1 MPEQPTSRP
10 RIEGEREGEIFTAV
24 VALLVEAGYDKL
36 TFDAVA
42 TAVRASKATL
52 YRRWPTKADLVL
64 DAVAGHLPVEPEV
77 DDDTGS
83 LRGDL
88 LAQACRPGGLC
99 DDSPA
104 VLGALIPAMH
114 RDRDLFAAFRE
125 RFVQPKLERNIAA
138 FERAAT
144 GARSVREP
152 TCTCWPTPCPRSACT
167 TRSST
172 TSRHPRACRPR
183 HRQRRAAG
191 GPRDPRPQSR
201 LTPRDFP
208 TFFDR
213 EDRTPCPPPPQASH
227 GLADRSRHRREPAAS
242 VSRSPSSAAPS

>member
-1 MPEQPTSRP
+1 MPDQPTSRP

-64 DAVAGHLPVEPEV
+64 DAVAGHLPAEPEV

-138 FERAAT
+138 FERARDRGEVGPGADLHLLANTLSAICVHDTFVYDIPAT
-144 GARSVREP
+144 PERVAHVIDSVVLP
-152 TCTCWPTPCPRSACT
+152 
-167 TRSST
+167 
-172 TSRHPRACRPR
+172 
-183 HRQRRAAG
+183 AAHAT
-191 GPRDPRPQSR
+191 
-201 LTPRDFP
+201 L
-208 TFFDR
+208 
-213 EDRTPCPPPPQASH
+213 
-227 GLADRSRHRREPAAS
+227 DRSPA
-242 VSRSPSSAAPS
+242 